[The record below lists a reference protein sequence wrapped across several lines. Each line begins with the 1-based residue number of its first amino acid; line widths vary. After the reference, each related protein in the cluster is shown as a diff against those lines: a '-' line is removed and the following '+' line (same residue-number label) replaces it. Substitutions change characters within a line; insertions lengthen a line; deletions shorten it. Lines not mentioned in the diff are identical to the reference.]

1 MKAYKGFNRDM
12 TCRGFQYAEGQS
24 YEMDGEPEVCKRG
37 FHACANPLECLS
49 YYEPGKSVYHEVEL
63 DGDVTKSDSDTKCA
77 ATKIKIGARLSISA
91 LCQAAFEYV
100 RSHCTNEKNA
110 KPGKPATAGDS
121 GAATAGDSGAATAG
135 DYGAATAG
143 DYGAATA
150 GYKGAATAGYKGAA
164 TAGDKGAATAGD
176 SGAATAGD
184 SGAATAGDSG
194 AATARG
200 SISVGKNGVGCVRGN
215 NVRARGGMG
224 AILVMAEEFTD
235 NYDIAHHATITING
249 KRYKPDT
256 WYCLND
262 KGLVVEAPAKK
273 EAADE

>member
-121 GAATAGDSGAATAG
+121 GAATA
-135 DYGAATAG
+135 
-143 DYGAATA
+143 
-150 GYKGAATAGYKGAA
+150 
-164 TAGDKGAATAGD
+164 
-176 SGAATAGD
+176 
-184 SGAATAGDSG
+184 
-194 AATARG
+194 RG